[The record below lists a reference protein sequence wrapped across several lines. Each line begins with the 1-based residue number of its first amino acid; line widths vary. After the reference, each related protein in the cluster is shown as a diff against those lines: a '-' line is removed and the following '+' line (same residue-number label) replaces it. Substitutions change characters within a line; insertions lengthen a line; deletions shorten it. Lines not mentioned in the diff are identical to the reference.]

1 MHCHNNYL
9 FLKLEN
15 LNTMKRSFF
24 FVFSLLIGLSCQS
37 PKEQSA
43 ASTEE
48 TIPGEYGEKLNS
60 SAASTVK
67 EMFGQLKK
75 GRNFQGKVTAEIQE
89 VCTKKGCWLTVALP
103 DGNLMRVTFKD
114 YGFFV
119 PTTSEGYPIILEG
132 LAQKTVTDVETLRHY
147 AEDAGKPKQEIE
159 AITQPKEEFTFEA
172 TGVII
177 KEKV

>member
-1 MHCHNNYL
+1 
-9 FLKLEN
+9 
-15 LNTMKRSFF
+15 MKRFFF
-24 FVFSLLIGLSCQS
+24 FVFSLLIALSCQS

-48 TIPGEYGEKLNS
+48 TILGEYGGKLNS
-60 SAASTVK
+60 SDALTVE
-67 EMFGQLKK
+67 EMFSQLEK
-75 GRNFQGKVTAEIQE
+75 GNNFEGKVAAEIQE
-89 VCTKKGCWLTVALP
+89 VCTKKGCWLTVVLP

-132 LAQKTVTDVETLRHY
+132 LAQKTVTDVESLRHY
-147 AEDAGKPKQEIE
+147 AEDAGKSKQEIE